1 MASRKRKKNGHKHGR
16 QYYEKMSYVDE
27 GRMRYESAQCCESFD
42 YADMEIARYIWVEE
56 MLSKQENTPVNH
68 DFNHGSQPWLP
79 FTHQEIRRIKKHR
92 GRSEESVRKYTREEL
107 MEMF

>member
-27 GRMRYESAQCCESFD
+27 GRIRCESCQACDSYD
-42 YADMEIARYIWVEE
+42 YADMEIARYIWVEQ
-56 MLSKQENTPVNH
+56 MLEEQERTPVNH
-68 DFNHGSQPWLP
+68 DFHHGSQPWLP
-79 FTHQEIRRIKKHR
+79 FTKQELKRIKKHR
-92 GRSEESVRKYTREEL
+92 GKSEESVHKYTREEL